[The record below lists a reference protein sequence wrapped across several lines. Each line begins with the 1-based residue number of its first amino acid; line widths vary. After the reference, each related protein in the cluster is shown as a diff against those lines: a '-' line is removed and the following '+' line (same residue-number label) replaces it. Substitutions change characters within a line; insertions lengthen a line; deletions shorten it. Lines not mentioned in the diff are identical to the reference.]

1 MQFIAYI
8 LIYPILWI
16 ISIMPFRILYAISDG
31 VYLLLYYVIGYRKNI
46 VRDNI
51 KLVFPEKSDQ
61 EIKSITKKFYH
72 HMCDLFLEMIKTLTA
87 SRRELAKR
95 FVLKNPETLKKLEAT
110 DNSIVVMYG
119 HYASYEWSIILQA
132 IANNPA
138 LGIYKTIANK
148 YFDKLVRRIRSKYN
162 STLVDSKQALKRIE
176 ELHEKKEAKLIAF
189 ISDQSPKLKPNNY
202 WGEFMGVTIPC
213 FIGAELTSKKYDYPI
228 TYLKIDKVKRGYYE
242 SELIVLSEN
251 PREVPDFEITESF
264 NRILEKQIKEAP
276 EFYLWTH
283 KRWKHR
289 HEAPALKNN

>member
-31 VYLLLYYVIGYRKNI
+31 VFLLLYYVIGYRKSI

-51 KLVFPEKSDQ
+51 KLVFPEKSEQ
-61 EIKSITKKFYH
+61 EIKVISKKFYH
-72 HMCDLFLEMIKTLTA
+72 HMCDMFLEMIKTLTV
-87 SRRELAKR
+87 SKKELSKR
-95 FVLKNPETLKKLEAT
+95 FVLKNLETLKELEAT
-110 DNSIVVMYG
+110 EKSIVVMYG
-119 HYASYEWSIILQA
+119 HYASYEWSIILQSYA
-132 IANNPA
+132 TNTA
-138 LGIYKTIANK
+138 LGIYKRIANK
-148 YFDKLVRRIRSKYN
+148 YFDRLVRRIRSKYN

-202 WGEFMGVTIPC
+202 WGEFMGIHIPC
-213 FIGAELTSKKYDYPI
+213 FTGAELTAKKYNYPI
-228 TYLKIDKVKRGYYE
+228 SYLKIDKVKRGHYE
-242 SELIVLSEN
+242 SEFIILSKDPKN
-251 PREVPDFEITESF
+251 VKDFEITEKF
-264 NRILEKQIKEAP
+264 NRILESQIKKAP

-289 HEAPALKNN
+289 HEAPALKK